1 MTCPRSHGWEV
12 AQKGVTQ
19 GPEPPLVLLPESNP
33 SYPTLSQEGGKFK
46 ETRKSPEQVYFS
58 FDKFCTE
65 YITSGVLSFHQKTRS
80 YLTVMPNGSD
90 GGRETS
96 RKLPVLRE
104 RIIV

>member
-1 MTCPRSHGWEV
+1 MMLRGAKSLAQDPMAGKWPRRAS
-12 AQKGVTQ
+12 TQ

-65 YITSGVLSFHQKTRS
+65 YITVRSSQLSPKDQKLFNS
-80 YLTVMPNGSD
+80 YAQWF
-90 GGRETS
+90 
-96 RKLPVLRE
+96 
-104 RIIV
+104 